1 MLTGRVVLFVEV
13 FLVVSITSGA
23 LETLVDVAKDIE
35 SLPSLLAKNLPDAS
49 NYFFSYLLLQ
59 GASVSSGTLLQIS
72 ALVSA
77 HRRTRATLRENHAN
91 QCKGHVVHLVAH
103 SG

>member
-1 MLTGRVVLFVEV
+1 MLTLTVLFVEV

-23 LETLVDVAKDIE
+23 LQTIVEVATDIE
-35 SLPSLLAKNLPDAS
+35 NLPTLLAQNLPDAS

-72 ALVSA
+72 ALVRISWLWLTA
-77 HRRTRATLRENHAN
+77 LQHFPCHRCTSIFASPKR
-91 QCKGHVVHLVAH
+91 
-103 SG
+103 

>member
-1 MLTGRVVLFVEV
+1 M

-23 LETLVDVAKDIE
+23 LSTLASVASNIE
-35 SLPSLLAKNLPDAS
+35 SVPELLAQNLPDAS

-72 ALVSA
+72 ALVRIYS
-77 HRRTRATLRENHAN
+77 HHVPPLPPPHLTLISVRGRTMALT
-91 QCKGHVVHLVAH
+91 
-103 SG
+103 